1 MTCLIPEYAIGI
13 RSYGRHIAQDAFG
26 LPRCWK
32 NAIHGSKVGAWEYRA
47 GKKITHWE
55 RITP

>member
-1 MTCLIPEYAIGI
+1 MTCFIPEYAIGI
-13 RSYGRHIAQDAFG
+13 RAFRVVPSDAFAQ
-26 LPRCWK
+26 PRCLLH
-32 NAIHGSKVGAWEYRA
+32 AIHGAKIGEWEVWQ